1 MKAPMTVIHLRAPVA
16 LKPATEG
23 ALPTR
28 VEGIAYSGG
37 IVPTLGCVIDL
48 STTSIA
54 DRLPLLHE
62 HGREAIVGAITRATI
77 TGGTLLV
84 EGKLFSDIPGGQ
96 AEKIAQLAQR
106 GAPFQMSVGLFGY
119 VEATVRLGEVVTVN
133 GATVAGPVTVLRGG
147 TVRGVSLVTLGAD
160 PNAVARLFGQDA
172 KGTSSLDPRSVL
184 ARRTRE
190 AAGYNH

>member
-1 MKAPMTVIHLRAPVA
+1 MTVIHLRAPAV
-16 LKPATEG
+16 LKPTTDG

-37 IVPTLGCVIDL
+37 IVPTLGVVIDL
-48 STTSIA
+48 ASTIVA

-84 EGKLFSDIPGGQ
+84 EGKLFSDIAGSL
-96 AEKIAQLAQR
+96 AEKIGQLAQR

-119 VEATVRLGEVVTVN
+119 AEEVVRAGQVVTVN
-133 GATVAGPVTVLRGG
+133 GATVAGPVTVLRRG
-147 TVRGVSLVTLGAD
+147 TVREVSLVTLGAD
-160 PNAVARLFGQDA
+160 PSAVARLFGQGA
-172 KGTSSLDPRSVL
+172 KGTSTLNPRAVF
-184 ARRTRE
+184 ARRVRE
-190 AAGYNH
+190 AAGYGR